1 MAPLLTRT
9 IGLAILLGAV
19 PAAAQDAPEPD
30 EPAAAEEPAQPAE
43 APDGPRAKAREAFLE
58 GTELA
63 RRAQWAQALSAF
75 ERAEAIKPHP
85 VTTYNIG
92 TCLRAIGAYTRA
104 LVTFQRALRENAAAG
119 GDVLPAVLVN
129 QAKTFTAEIDQLLVR
144 VELSVAPAGVRLAVD
159 GRPLQA
165 VGTEHYGDLRP
176 AGEGQTLPAATT
188 TLILNPGAHVF
199 TFSRPGFEPAVVNE
213 TFTPGARRPLQIQLD
228 RLPARLHIDA
238 NVPQALVTFGGRDLG
253 PTPLDI
259 ARPAGTYPLLIEKEG
274 YEPYSSSVEV
284 GPGQR
289 LQIEAPLQ
297 PATTSVFETWWF
309 WTAAA
314 AVVAGGVT
322 VTYFATRPDPEPPP
336 YDGGTTGWVIQ
347 SFAF

>member
-1 MAPLLTRT
+1 MGHLRTSALGVALLLTT
-9 IGLAILLGAV
+9 V
-19 PAAAQDAPEPD
+19 TAAAQEAPPPSEAEPSDETKAPE
-30 EPAAAEEPAQPAE
+30 EP
-43 APDGPRAKAREAFLE
+43 PDGPRAKARAAFLE
-58 GTELA
+58 GAALA
-63 RRAQWAQALSAF
+63 RTAQWAQALSAF
-75 ERAEAIKPHP
+75 ERAETIKPHP

-104 LVTFQRALRENAAAG
+104 LVTFRRALRESAAAG
-119 GDVLPAVLVN
+119 ADVLPELLVN
-129 QAKTFTAEIDQLLVR
+129 QAKTFIAEIDQLLVR
-144 VELSVAPAGVRLAVD
+144 VELSVAPVGVRLAVD
-159 GRPLQA
+159 GRPLQPL
-165 VGTEHYGDLRP
+165 GSEHYGDLRP
-176 AGEGQTLPAATT
+176 AGEGQPLSAATT
-188 TLILNPGAHVF
+188 TLVLNPGTHVF
-199 TFSRPGFEPAVVNE
+199 TFSRPGFEPAVLNE
-213 TFTPGARRPLQIQLD
+213 TFSPGARRPLQIQLD

-238 NVPQALVTFGGRDLG
+238 SVPEALVTFGGRDLG

-284 GPGQR
+284 GPGQQ
-289 LQIEAPLQ
+289 LQIEAPLR